1 MSDLTKHY
9 GVQNKYDPN
18 DTEWYDSKEE
28 QERALDEANSYI
40 LVEAEVVV
48 EEREI

>member
-1 MSDLTKHY
+1 MSGHY

-28 QERALDEANSYI
+28 QERALDEANTYI
-40 LVEAEVVV
+40 LVEAEVEV
-48 EEREI
+48 EGRDI